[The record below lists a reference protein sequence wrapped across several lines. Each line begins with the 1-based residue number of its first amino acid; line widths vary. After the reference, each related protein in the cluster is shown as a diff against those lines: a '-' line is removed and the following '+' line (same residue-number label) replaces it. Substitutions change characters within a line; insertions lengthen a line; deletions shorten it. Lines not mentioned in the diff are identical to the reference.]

1 MATRITIELE
11 DKAVKIHVTDDT
23 GRDDTARV
31 PRYPA
36 VGSEDYVTM
45 VDKLD
50 VLMYR
55 FKVEEGRS

>member
-1 MATRITIELE
+1 MATHITIELE

-36 VGSEDYVTM
+36 EGSEDYVTM
-45 VDKLD
+45 VDRLD
-50 VLMYR
+50 LLMHQ
-55 FKVEEGRS
+55 FKIQEG